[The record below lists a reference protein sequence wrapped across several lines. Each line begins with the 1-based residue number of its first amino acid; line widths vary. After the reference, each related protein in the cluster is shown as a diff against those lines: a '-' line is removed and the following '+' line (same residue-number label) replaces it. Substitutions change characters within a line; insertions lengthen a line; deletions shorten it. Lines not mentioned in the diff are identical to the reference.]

1 MKRKARSRKQKVLV
15 MASVASMLD
24 LFNRDNIRILME
36 NGCQVEVAANFS
48 FGNITSRERVR
59 QYRMELQRMGVVVHS
74 VPVPRK
80 ALDLANI
87 LRSYR
92 MLKKL
97 CQTTD
102 YSLIHTQSPIGGAVL
117 RLAAAPS
124 RKKGCR
130 IIYTAHGFHFYR
142 GAPWKNW
149 LLYYSAEALLA
160 YWTDVLI
167 TVNQEDYKFAKNH
180 LKACLL
186 YTSCAIQTFLLT
198 NKI

>member
-59 QYRMELQRMGVVVHS
+59 QYRMELQRMGVVAHS

-97 CQTTD
+97 CQTAD

-130 IIYTAHGFHFYR
+130 IIYTAHGFHFYK
-142 GAPWKNW
+142 GAPFLRW
-149 LLYYSAEALLA
+149 LLYLS
-160 YWTDVLI
+160 LI
-167 TVNQEDYKFAKNH
+167 H
-180 LKACLL
+180 
-186 YTSCAIQTFLLT
+186 I
-198 NKI
+198 